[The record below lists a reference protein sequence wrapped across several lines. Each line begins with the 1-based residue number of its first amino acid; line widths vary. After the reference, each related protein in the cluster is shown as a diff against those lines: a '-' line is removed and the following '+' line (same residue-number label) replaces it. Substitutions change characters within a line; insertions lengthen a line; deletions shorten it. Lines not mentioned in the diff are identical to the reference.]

1 MRGLPPPC
9 ERAEMDGP
17 LRVWGFLLP
26 TDPAV
31 ALIGENPT
39 DAGLPAA
46 RCQRRSRQGG
56 TPCGCGIS
64 GLHPSSTLDSHSNK
78 MGKPRRAWLP
88 AIAAFPPCGAAGRPA
103 GKRAGTPILKAL
115 WREAPAASTPNIRP
129 PSPPQQVGGPLQS
142 RCQSQPWQRPSSPAP
157 LKARAY
163 GPSAPAGQA
172 GAARNADAP
181 RLRRFRHRFEGKTPS
196 HQQKAKGKR

>member
-1 MRGLPPPC
+1 MASGHSRLS
-9 ERAEMDGP
+9 
-17 LRVWGFLLP
+17 
-26 TDPAV
+26 AV
-31 ALIGENPT
+31 RSG
-39 DAGLPAA
+39 GAA
-46 RCQRRSRQGG
+46 RREAGG
-56 TPCGCGIS
+56 
-64 GLHPSSTLDSHSNK
+64 D
-78 MGKPRRAWLP
+78 
-88 AIAAFPPCGAAGRPA
+88 AAPEGPM
-103 GKRAGTPILKAL
+103 AGTVRSINAKYKA
-115 WREAPAASTPNIRP
+115 PQ
-129 PSPPQQVGGPLQS
+129 PPQQVGGPLQS

>member
-1 MRGLPPPC
+1 MRGLPLHANA
-9 ERAEMDGP
+9 RKWTAP

-26 TDPAV
+26 ADPAV

-56 TPCGCGIS
+56 NPCGCGIS
-64 GLHPSSTLDSHSNK
+64 CLHPSSILDSHSNK
-78 MGKPRRAWLP
+78 KGKPRRAWLP

-129 PSPPQQVGGPLQS
+129 PSPPQQVGAASKPISKPAVAKAVKPGPAES
-142 RCQSQPWQRPSSPAP
+142 AGIRPISPGGAGRGSAKRRCPAP
-157 LKARAY
+157 KTI
-163 GPSAPAGQA
+163 SAP
-172 GAARNADAP
+172 
-181 RLRRFRHRFEGKTPS
+181 L
-196 HQQKAKGKR
+196 

>member
-1 MRGLPPPC
+1 MRTRGNGQPPAGVGLPPSSRSSGCPDRGKPYGC
-9 ERAEMDGP
+9 GASGCALPKKISARWNP
-17 LRVWGFLLP
+17 LWG
-26 TDPAV
+26 
-31 ALIGENPT
+31 
-39 DAGLPAA
+39 
-46 RCQRRSRQGG
+46 
-56 TPCGCGIS
+56 GIS

-163 GPSAPAGQA
+163 GPSASTGQA

>member
-1 MRGLPPPC
+1 MRTRGNGQPP
-9 ERAEMDGP
+9 
-17 LRVWGFLLP
+17 RVWGFLLP
-26 TDPAV
+26 ADPAV
-31 ALIGENPT
+31 ALIGEKST

-46 RCQRRSRQGG
+46 RCQRRFRQGG
-56 TPCGCGIS
+56 NPCGCGIS